1 MSFDLIDPH
10 QETATKLREAILKA
24 LPDARI
30 EVSVGTPGH
39 FALKVAA
46 DAFKGKS
53 LVGQQQMVYA
63 AIAEFMLGENPP
75 VHAIDRLQTLSSP

>member
-1 MSFDLIDPH
+1 MSIDLIDPH
-10 QETATKLREAILKA
+10 QETATKLREAILEV

-46 DAFKGKS
+46 EAFRGKS
-53 LVGQQQMVYA
+53 LVVQQQLVYA
-63 AIAEFMLGENPP
+63 AIADFMRGDNPP
-75 VHAIDRLQTLSSP
+75 VHAIDRLQTLA